1 MRANCWMGK
10 KKVSIEHVPDP
21 QILNA
26 RDAIVKVT
34 ATTIC
39 GSDLHLYNGYMPGM
53 QKGDIL
59 GHEFMGEVV
68 EVGKGVTNLKAGDRV
83 VVPFCIACGNCESC
97 EMGNFSCCENGNP
110 TGWMPEKLMGHAT
123 CGAFGYSHLTGGFAG
138 GQAEYVRVPFAD
150 FGPLKVPAH
159 LPDEKLLFLSDI
171 FPTGY
176 MGAEMCEITPRKVI
190 AVWGAGPVGQFAIAS
205 AKMLGAERVIA
216 IDRFPYRL
224 KMAVEKAGATDVIN
238 YEEQDVGEAL
248 RDLTADRGPDACIDC
263 VGLEAHGE
271 GLQYVHDVIKQK
283 ARIQMD
289 RPLAVRDAIM
299 ACRNGGIVSIMG
311 VYAGFVDKFP
321 LGALMNRGLT
331 IRTGQCHVHRY
342 MKKLLERIERG
353 EIDPSGVITHRVSL
367 DRGPEMYRTF
377 RDKEDGCVKVVLKP
391 TS

>member
-1 MRANCWMGK
+1 MRATCWMGK
-10 KKVSIEHVPDP
+10 KKVSVEQVPEP

-26 RDAIVKVT
+26 RDAIVRVT

-39 GSDLHLYNGYMPGM
+39 GSDLHLYNGFMPTM

-68 EVGKGVTNLKAGDRV
+68 ALGRAVTNLKVGDRV
-83 VVPFCIACGNCESC
+83 VVPFAIACGNCESC
-97 EMGNFSCCENGNP
+97 QMENYSCCENSNP

-150 FGPLKVPAH
+150 FGPLKVPSQ
-159 LPDEKLLFLSDI
+159 LTDEQVLFLSDI

-176 MGAEMCEITPRKVI
+176 MGAEFCEITPRKVV

-205 AKMLGAERVIA
+205 ARMLGAERVIA

-224 KMAVEKAGATDVIN
+224 KMAMEKAGATDVIN
-238 YEEQDVGEAL
+238 YEESNVQEVL
-248 RDLTADRGPDACIDC
+248 RDLTAGRGPDACIDA

-271 GLQYVHDVIKQK
+271 GLQFAYDNLKQK
-283 ARIQMD
+283 AKIQQD
-289 RPLAVRDAIM
+289 RPMAVREAIL
-299 ACRNGGIVSIMG
+299 ACRSAGIVSILG
-311 VYAGFVDKFP
+311 VYAGYVDKFP
-321 LGALMNRGLT
+321 LGPLMNRGIT

-342 MKKLLERIERG
+342 MKKLLAKIEAG
-353 EIDPSGVITHRVSL
+353 EIDPSFVVSHQMNL
-367 DRGPEMYRTF
+367 SNAAEGYDTF
-377 RDKEDGCVKVVLKP
+377 LHKTDDVMKIVLRP
-391 TS
+391 

>member
-1 MRANCWMGK
+1 MRATCWMGK
-10 KKVSIEHVPDP
+10 QNVEVVQVPEP
-21 QILNA
+21 KILNA

-39 GSDLHLYNGYMPGM
+39 GSDLHLYNGFMPTM

-68 EVGKGVTNLKAGDRV
+68 ELGKGVTNLKVGDRV
-83 VVPFCIACGNCESC
+83 VVPFAIACGNCESC
-97 EMGNFSCCENGNP
+97 QLGNFSCCENSNP

-150 FGPLKVPAH
+150 FGPLKVPSQ
-159 LPDEKLLFLSDI
+159 LTDEQVLFLSDI

-176 MGAEMCEITPRKVI
+176 MGAEFCEITPRKVV

-205 AKMLGAERVIA
+205 ARMLGAERVIA

-224 KMAVEKAGATDVIN
+224 KLAMAKAGATDVIN
-238 YEEQDVGEAL
+238 YEEHDVQEVL
-248 RDLTADRGPDACIDC
+248 RDLTAGRGPDACIDC
-263 VGLEAHGE
+263 VGLEAHGT
-271 GLQYVHDVIKQK
+271 GLQYAYDATKQK
-283 ARIQMD
+283 LKIEQD
-289 RPLAVRDAIM
+289 RPLAVREAIL
-299 ACRNGGIVSIMG
+299 ACRSAGIVSILG

-321 LGALMNRGLT
+321 LGPVMNRGLT

-342 MKKLLERIERG
+342 MKKLLARIEAG
-353 EIDPSGVITHRVSL
+353 DIDPSFVVSHHMNL
-367 DRGPEMYRTF
+367 GDAATGYDTF
-377 RDKEDGCVKVVLKP
+377 MHKTDDVMKIVLRP
-391 TS
+391 

>member
-1 MRANCWMGK
+1 MRATCWMGK
-10 KKVSIEHVPDP
+10 QKVSVEHVPDP

-39 GSDLHLYNGYMPGM
+39 GSDLHLYNGFVPAM

-68 EVGKGVTNLKAGDRV
+68 ELGKAVTNLQIGDRV
-83 VVPFCIACGNCESC
+83 VVPFAIACGNCEQC
-97 EMGNFSCCENGNP
+97 QLGNFSCCENSNP
-110 TGWMPEKLMGHAT
+110 NGWIPEKLMGHAT

-150 FGPLKVPAH
+150 FGPLKVPSQ
-159 LPDEKLLFLSDI
+159 LTDEQVLFLSDI

-176 MGAEMCEITPRKVI
+176 MGAEFCEITPRKVI

-205 AKMLGAERVIA
+205 ARLLGAERVIA

-224 KMAVEKAGATDVIN
+224 KLAMDKAGATDVIN
-238 YEEQDVGEAL
+238 YEEQHVQEVL
-248 RDLTADRGPDACIDC
+248 RDLTAGRGPDACIEC

-271 GLQYVHDVIKQK
+271 GLQFAYDNLKQK
-283 ARIQMD
+283 AKIQMD
-289 RPLAVRDAIM
+289 RPLAVREAIL
-299 ACRNGGIVSIMG
+299 ACRSAGIVSILG

-321 LGALMNRGLT
+321 LGALMNRGIT

-342 MKKLLERIERG
+342 MKPLLARIEAG
-353 EIDPSGVITHRVSL
+353 AIDPSFVVSHHMNL
-367 DRGPEMYRTF
+367 GDAPRGYDMFLHKT
-377 RDKEDGCVKVVLKP
+377 DQAMKIVLRP
-391 TS
+391 

>member
-1 MRANCWMGK
+1 MGK
-10 KKVSIEHVPDP
+10 QKVSVEHVPDP

-39 GSDLHLYNGYMPGM
+39 GSDLHLYNGFMPSM

-59 GHEFMGEVV
+59 GHEFMGEIV
-68 EVGKGVTNLKAGDRV
+68 ELGKGVKNLKLGDRV

-97 EMGNFSCCENGNP
+97 ELGNFSCCENGNP

-150 FGPLKVPAH
+150 FGPLQVPSS
-159 LPDEKLLFLSDI
+159 LSDEQVLFLSDI
-171 FPTGY
+171 LPTGY

-205 AKMLGAERVIA
+205 ARMLGAERVIA
-216 IDRFPYRL
+216 IDRFGYRL
-224 KMAVEKAGATDVIN
+224 RLALDKAGATDVIN
-238 YEEQDVGEAL
+238 YEEQDVQEVL
-248 RDLTADRGPDACIDC
+248 RDLTAGRGPDACIDC
-263 VGLEAHGE
+263 VGLEAHGH
-271 GLQYVHDVIKQK
+271 GLQYAHDKIKQTAK
-283 ARIQMD
+283 IQQD
-289 RPLAVRDAIM
+289 RPIAVREAIL
-299 ACRNGGIVSIMG
+299 ACRSAGIVSIMG

-331 IRTGQCHVHRY
+331 IKTGQCHVHRY
-342 MKKLLERIERG
+342 MKPLLDRIERG
-353 EIDPSGVITHRVSL
+353 DIDPSFVVSHHMNL
-367 DRGPEMYRTF
+367 DETPRGYDMF
-377 RDKEDGCVKVVLKP
+377 MHKQDGAMKIVLR
-391 TS
+391 S

>member
-1 MRANCWMGK
+1 MRATCWMGK
-10 KKVSIEHVPDP
+10 QNVQVDRVPDP

-39 GSDLHLYNGYMPGM
+39 GSDLHLYNGFMPTM

-68 EVGKGVTNLKAGDRV
+68 ELGNGVKNLKLGDRV
-83 VVPFCIACGNCESC
+83 VVPFAIACGNCEQC
-97 EMGNFSCCENGNP
+97 ELENYSCCENSNP

-150 FGPLKVPAH
+150 FGPLKVPAQ
-159 LPDEKLLFLSDI
+159 LSDEQVLFLSDI

-176 MGAEMCEITPRKVI
+176 MGAEFCEITPRKVI
-190 AVWGAGPVGQFAIAS
+190 AVFGAGPVGQFAIAS
-205 AKMLGAERVIA
+205 ARMLGAERVIA

-224 KMAVEKAGATDVIN
+224 KLALHKAGATDVIN
-238 YEEQDVGEAL
+238 YEEQNVQEVL
-248 RDLTADRGPDACIDC
+248 RDLTAGRGPDACIDC
-263 VGLEAHGE
+263 VGLEAHGT
-271 GLQYVHDVIKQK
+271 GLQYAYDKTKQTLK
-283 ARIQMD
+283 IEQD
-289 RPLAVRDAIM
+289 RPIAVRDAIL
-299 ACRNGGIVSIMG
+299 ACRSAGIVSILG

-321 LGALMNRGLT
+321 LGSLMNRGLT

-342 MKKLLERIERG
+342 MKKLLSRIEAG
-353 EIDPSGVITHRVSL
+353 EIDPSFVVSHDMNLNEAPRGYDMFMHKADEVMKVILR
-367 DRGPEMYRTF
+367 P
-377 RDKEDGCVKVVLKP
+377 
-391 TS
+391 

>member
-1 MRANCWMGK
+1 MRATCWMGK
-10 KKVSIEHVPDP
+10 QKVSVERVPDP

-26 RDAIVKVT
+26 RDAIVKVS

-39 GSDLHLYNGYMPGM
+39 GSDLHLYNGFIPTMM
-53 QKGDIL
+53 KGDIL

-68 EVGKGVTNLKAGDRV
+68 ELGKGVTNLRVGDRV
-83 VVPFCIACGNCESC
+83 VVPFAIACGNCESC
-97 EMGNFSCCENGNP
+97 ELGNFSCCENSNP
-110 TGWMPEKLMGHAT
+110 TGWLPEKLMGHAT

-150 FGPLKVPAH
+150 FGPLKVPST
-159 LPDEKLLFLSDI
+159 LTDEQVLFLSDI

-205 AKMLGAERVIA
+205 ARMLGAERVIA

-224 KMAVEKAGATDVIN
+224 RMALDKAGATDVIN
-238 YEEQDVGEAL
+238 YEEQDVQEVL
-248 RDLTADRGPDACIDC
+248 LDLTAGRGPDACIDC
-263 VGLEAHGE
+263 VGLEAHGT
-271 GLQYVHDVIKQK
+271 GLQYAYDKAKQS
-283 ARIQMD
+283 ARLAHD
-289 RPLAVRDAIM
+289 RPIAVRDAIL
-299 ACRNGGIVSIMG
+299 ACRSAGIVSILG

-342 MKKLLERIERG
+342 MKKLLDRIERG
-353 EIDPSGVITHRVSL
+353 EIDPSFVVSHHMNL
-367 DRGPEMYRTF
+367 DDAARGYDMFMRKQ
-377 RDKEDGCVKVVLKP
+377 DDVMKIVLRA
-391 TS
+391 